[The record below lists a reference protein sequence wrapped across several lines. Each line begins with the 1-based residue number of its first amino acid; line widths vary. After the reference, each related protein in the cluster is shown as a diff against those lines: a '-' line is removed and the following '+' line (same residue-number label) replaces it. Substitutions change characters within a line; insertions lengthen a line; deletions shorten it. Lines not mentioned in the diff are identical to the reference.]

1 MWHLFAR
8 DSKNVVYES
17 RGAEKPFL
25 FLTWDAGHLP
35 RPGNQ
40 EATEDKTNK
49 TKKRKRRGCLSQ
61 AMHTWNTFV
70 LNMRTIFKTISSS
83 NNGKD
88 VLVPEHNI

>member
-1 MWHLFAR
+1 MFAR

-25 FLTWDAGHLP
+25 LLTWDVGHLP

-49 TKKRKRRGCLSQ
+49 TKKGREEDVCHRQCILGTHLS
-61 AMHTWNTFV
+61 
-70 LNMRTIFKTISSS
+70 
-83 NNGKD
+83 
-88 VLVPEHNI
+88 

>member
-25 FLTWDAGHLP
+25 FLTWDVGHLP

-49 TKKRKRRGCLSQ
+49 TKKRKKR
-61 AMHTWNTFV
+61 MFV
-70 LNMRTIFKTISSS
+70 TGNAYL
-83 NNGKD
+83 
-88 VLVPEHNI
+88 EHICPKYENHI